1 MRLSP
6 QHLYPIIALAALA
19 GGSIWLERV
28 TKDPNA
34 SPAPKAMRGPDVIVE
49 QMALTRFDLTG
60 KPQYYIDAQQM
71 KHLPAQAQSELTD
84 PVVRYQRDGMH
95 MRLTAEHGVTRDDGE
110 RVDLKGQ
117 VRAQRTLP
125 GKPVSTFASD
135 TLVLWPNT
143 EQAKSVDPVVLTQDG
158 AEVHSN
164 GMNADNLFGE
174 ITLTGGVVANL
185 PIKRKQ
191 P

>member
-6 QHLYPIIALAALA
+6 QHLYPIMALAALA
-19 GGSIWLERV
+19 AGSIWLERIS
-28 TKDPNA
+28 TDPNA
-34 SPAPKAMRGPDVIVE
+34 TPEPKAMLGPDVIVE
-49 QMALTRFDLTG
+49 HMALTRFDLTG
-60 KPQYYIDAQQM
+60 TPQYYIDAQQM
-71 KHLPAQAQSELTD
+71 RHLPAQAQSELIE
-84 PVVRYQRDGMH
+84 PIVRYERDGMH
-95 MRLTAEHGVTRDDGE
+95 LRLTADHGVTRDDGE

-125 GKPVSTFASD
+125 DKPESTFTSD

-143 EQAKSVDPVVLTQDG
+143 EQAKSIDPVVLTQDG
-158 AEVHSN
+158 AVVYSK
-164 GMNADNLFGE
+164 GMTADNLFGE